1 MPLKSKPAK
10 VAVVK
15 AEQSADAQ
23 MPQNPTKKNPVFAI
37 LKKFNWKKF
46 KPSSYTPILVILLII
61 GSFFLGMLVDKV
73 QYLQNGGSI
82 AAAGGTAGQ
91 QAAGGPTQAPAKP
104 FDNSTGVFPVLGNKN
119 AKVTVVEFAD
129 FQCPFCEK
137 LFTDVYPSIKKDYID
152 TGKIKF
158 AFRDYAF
165 LGQESTWAAEAARC
179 ANDQGQF
186 WEYHDYLY
194 THQGSE
200 NSGAFAKDKLEGFAA
215 TLGLDTQSF
224 NQCLESDKYAKDV
237 ADDTQQ
243 GQDFGVSGTP
253 GTFVN
258 GNLIIGAQP
267 YDAFK
272 TAIDQAIA
280 GK

>member
-1 MPLKSKPAK
+1 MPLKSRLTK
-10 VAVVK
+10 VADVSTIQPSSSPARK
-15 AEQSADAQ
+15 FPS
-23 MPQNPTKKNPVFAI
+23 
-37 LKKFNWKKF
+37 LKKIDFKKF
-46 KPSSYTPILVILLII
+46 SPKSYTPILVILLII

-73 QYLQNGGSI
+73 QYLQSGG
-82 AAAGGTAGQ
+82 ALPNTAGQ
-91 QAAGGPTQAPAKP
+91 QAAAGQQQPPPAKK
-104 FDNSTGVFPVLGNKN
+104 FDNSTGPYPVLGNKN

-137 LFTDVYPSIKKDYID
+137 LFTDVYPSLKKDFID

-165 LGQESTWAAEAARC
+165 LGQESTFAAEAARC
-179 ANDQGQF
+179 ANDQGKF
-186 WEYHDYLY
+186 WDFHDYLY

-200 NSGAFAKDKLEGFAA
+200 NSGTFAKDKLETIAS
-215 TLGLDTQSF
+215 TIGLDTQSF
-224 NQCLESDKYAKDV
+224 NQCLESDKYAKGV
-237 ADDTQQ
+237 AEETKA

-267 YDAFK
+267 YSAFQ
-272 TAIDQAIA
+272 TAINQALA